1 MKPKEPRF
9 TPLLK
14 YKSFIEDTMRQEMLN
29 EAEKLAL
36 EEKRIFALEEIWS
49 QAVEELKE
57 RQTRKGDPNEILM
70 YHTYLNHLSL
80 DIDSQRKRVI
90 EAMERFNEKREYLI
104 EATKERKIVEKV
116 VEKGKKGM
124 LDDANREEK
133 KVIMKALEEREKELV
148 KREMPSARKK
158 KGLTC

>member
-124 LDDANREEK
+124 FDDANREEK
-133 KVIMKALEEREKELV
+133 KVMNETAQNRYLRDK
-148 KREMPSARKK
+148 
-158 KGLTC
+158 C

>member
-124 LDDANREEK
+124 FDDANREEK
-133 KVIMKALEEREKELV
+133 KVMNETAQNRYLRDN
-148 KREMPSARKK
+148 
-158 KGLTC
+158 C

>member
-133 KVIMKALEEREKELV
+133 KVMNETAQNRYLRDN
-148 KREMPSARKK
+148 
-158 KGLTC
+158 C